1 MTELF
6 NKAVTIYN
14 DIAAESANPRRWD
27 RCVVYKCNIQGGKA
41 DEANSTVVNV
51 VNAKNVITKDVA
63 HYKPYL
69 EYIKLPEETRSDYFT
84 AKVGDFIIFEKVDD
98 VVATAQEFSQLQQ
111 KYKDSSIKVTSFS
124 ASVYGMPVD
133 HVRFTNS

>member
-27 RCVVYKCNIQGGKA
+27 KCVIYKCNIQGGKA
-41 DEANSTVVNV
+41 TQANGTIVNV

-69 EYIKLPEETRSDYFT
+69 EYIKLSEDARGDYFT
-84 AKVGDFIIFEKVDD
+84 AKVGDFIIFEEVDD
-98 VVATAQEFSQLQQ
+98 VVTTAQEFSQLQQ
-111 KYKDSSIKVTSFS
+111 KYKDSGIKVTSFS
-124 ASVYGMPVD
+124 SSVYGMLVD
-133 HVRFTNS
+133 HIRFTNS